1 MFSNCVAFVDV
12 GYLRASI
19 ASRRRQNVARIR
31 LDASSLVHRLQELA
45 TEHAFGANL
54 FRTYWYDGAFDPA
67 HDSYEGQRRYFDAV
81 ADTPGIQLRL
91 GHIKETPPRLE
102 APLRA
107 ALQRTADTL
116 DLPRQDLMRAFD
128 AQWEFRPERQQKG
141 VDTLITLDLV
151 RLASRSIFDAAIL
164 VSGDRDLAEPVRTA
178 QDHGVHVVIATPGRQ
193 GLAKELR
200 QLADVVI
207 EIADLEKL
215 LRPEG
220 HG

>member
-1 MFSNCVAFVDV
+1 MFSNCAAFVDV

-19 ASRRRQNVARIR
+19 ASRTRQNVMRIR
-31 LDASSLVHRLQELA
+31 LDASSLVRRLRELA
-45 TEHAFGANL
+45 TSHAFGANL
-54 FRTYWYDGAFDPA
+54 LRTYWYDGAFDPS
-67 HDSYEGQRRYFDAV
+67 HDGYEGQRRYLDAV

-116 DLPRQDLMRAFD
+116 GVPQRDFMHAFD

-151 RLASRSIFDAAIL
+151 RLASRSLFDAAIL

-200 QLADVVI
+200 QLADVVV
-207 EIADLEKL
+207 ELADPMQL
-215 LRPEG
+215 LRRQDRG
-220 HG
+220 